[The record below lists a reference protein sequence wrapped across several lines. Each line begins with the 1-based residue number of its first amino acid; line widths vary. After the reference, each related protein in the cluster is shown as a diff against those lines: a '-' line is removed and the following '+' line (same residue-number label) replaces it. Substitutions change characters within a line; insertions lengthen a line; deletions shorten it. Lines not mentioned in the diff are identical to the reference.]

1 MYLGMDV
8 MFKCAILKPF
18 RVSSLFLFKGHSFKI
33 VSLVDSGVLTGVN
46 MTLSK
51 HVHHRVHRPW
61 RKHRGGICR
70 FKTFWM

>member
-33 VSLVDSGVLTGVN
+33 VSLVDSGVLTGVKKFRGRLQPG
-46 MTLSK
+46 TLSPSMLK
-51 HVHHRVHRPW
+51 M
-61 RKHRGGICR
+61 
-70 FKTFWM
+70 FYSFN